1 MTKDSKM
8 SRIFRWFIVFIAIT
22 SSSSKFFVSC
32 NDNLR
37 VAFEWKQMNF
47 EFRNDEDRRDAIE
60 NGTFIPSNVIP
71 MGIEVYKDRLFITLP
86 RWKPGVPAT
95 LTYIDLNGKFILFL
109 LDYIFYLFLIP
120 S

>member
-1 MTKDSKM
+1 MTKDMNHTLFSL
-8 SRIFRWFIVFIAIT
+8 RWLVVLAVVI
-22 SSSSKFFVSC
+22 SSSTQVFVSC

-37 VAFEWKQMNF
+37 VAFQWKQMNF
-47 EFRNDEDRRDAIE
+47 DFRNDADRRDAIE

-95 LTYIDLNGKFILFL
+95 LTYIDLNGKLCSFACIIVRMKFN
-109 LDYIFYLFLIP
+109 
-120 S
+120 